1 MNKRNF
7 LIFFTIFITVI
18 FLTSC
23 SKDEIAK
30 VRDKALDR
38 ISSSPSSTPID
49 SSAATSAH
57 EVPAVFRDL
66 YGRITNLTND
76 ANTFVSQYYPD
87 LTLQSPLAQD
97 LRQSF
102 DALPSFIS
110 EAINIILCNN
120 TNDGSN
126 TLNFQGISVCPSTI
140 SSVISK
146 MEECMTALSTA
157 NSVLSTFCTDD
168 PVLINITQSIYL
180 SNTIDELVT
189 SLNETISQLRNI
201 H

>member
-7 LIFFTIFITVI
+7 LLFFTIFITVI

-38 ISSSPSSTPID
+38 TSSSPSSTP
-49 SSAATSAH
+49 AATSAH
-57 EVPAVFRDL
+57 EVPAVFWDL
-66 YGRITNLTND
+66 YGKITNLTND

-110 EAINIILCNN
+110 AAINILCNN

-126 TLNFQGISVCPSTI
+126 TLNFQGISVCSSTI

-146 MEECMTALSTA
+146 MEECMIALSTA
-157 NSVLSTFCTDD
+157 NNVLGTFCIND
-168 PVLINITQSIYL
+168 PR
-180 SNTIDELVT
+180 SN
-189 SLNETISQLRNI
+189 
-201 H
+201 

>member
-38 ISSSPSSTPID
+38 TSSSPSSTPID

-76 ANTFVSQYYPD
+76 ANTFV
-87 LTLQSPLAQD
+87 
-97 LRQSF
+97 F
-102 DALPSFIS
+102 
-110 EAINIILCNN
+110 
-120 TNDGSN
+120 
-126 TLNFQGISVCPSTI
+126 
-140 SSVISK
+140 
-146 MEECMTALSTA
+146 
-157 NSVLSTFCTDD
+157 
-168 PVLINITQSIYL
+168 LI
-180 SNTIDELVT
+180 
-189 SLNETISQLRNI
+189 
-201 H
+201 